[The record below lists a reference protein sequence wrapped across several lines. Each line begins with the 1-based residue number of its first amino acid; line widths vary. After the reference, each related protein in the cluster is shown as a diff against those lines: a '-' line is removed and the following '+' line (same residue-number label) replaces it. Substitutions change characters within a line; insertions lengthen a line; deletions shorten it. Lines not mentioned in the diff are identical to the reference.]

1 MVRNEKC
8 SNEKWNST
16 ETSILQTTDTIL
28 EVIDKKQLTATV
40 LLYMSK
46 AFDGVDHEILLS
58 TLQDIGLSPIA
69 IKWFDSYLRSR
80 YQFVKIHNTI
90 SDQLPMTC
98 GEPLGSILGLLLFC
112 IYNNDLPSIP
122 RRSSPHCY
130 VDDTKL
136 ILNFSLQDQANAI
149 TKLDE
154 DLCRISNWAGLW
166 KLTSY

>member
-8 SNEKWNST
+8 GNEKWNST

-46 AFDGVDHEILLS
+46 AFDGVDHDILLS

-80 YQFVKIHNTI
+80 YQVVNIHNAI
-90 SDQLPMTC
+90 SDQL
-98 GEPLGSILGLLLFC
+98 
-112 IYNNDLPSIP
+112 DL
-122 RRSSPHCY
+122 
-130 VDDTKL
+130 T
-136 ILNFSLQDQANAI
+136 
-149 TKLDE
+149 
-154 DLCRISNWAGLW
+154 
-166 KLTSY
+166 